1 MNVNVLRRNGSSE
14 LMVGEELILIIHIC
28 MHRKVA
34 TVVHTYIL
42 QSLNDGEY
50 DFGRKFLVIGIGIKV
65 N

>member
-1 MNVNVLRRNGSSE
+1 MD
-14 LMVGEELILIIHIC
+14 
-28 MHRKVA
+28 RKVA